1 MHRRDLLRLAALSPL
16 LAAAGGAIA
25 AEAPGPIDLM
35 PKFWQAYDETR
46 DADDRARALAATFF
60 SEHAEVYAGAGLK
73 PTPERLGKWLPD
85 FDAMA
90 GQVRKLSAGFGHH
103 YRRHVRHFQVEFP
116 DFRRERA
123 PIYLMPSLFGF
134 DGHLR
139 PWQDKLPLFIGI
151 DGIVRY
157 HGADANLSVFLDH
170 ESFHLYHAQ
179 VLPDLIVDDDPP
191 VYGSLWS
198 EGIATYVSERL
209 NPDASLLQVLL
220 DDRKLAQAD
229 AATVRDLAAGLLK
242 VLDSV
247 APDDSNR
254 YFSAGHKGPEPARG
268 GYLVGLI
275 LARRIGRD
283 LPLAQLPQVPTPKVR
298 LLLEQHL
305 AELAQGAAA

>member
-16 LAAAGGAIA
+16 LAAAGGTSA
-25 AEAPGPIDLM
+25 AKAPGPIDLM
-35 PKFWQAYDETR
+35 PKFWQAYDDTR
-46 DADDRARALAATFF
+46 DADDRTQALAATFF

-90 GQVRKLSAGFGHH
+90 GQVRKLGADFGRH
-103 YRRHVRHFQVEFP
+103 YQRHVQHFQVEFP

-139 PWQDKLPLFIGI
+139 PWQGKLPLFIGI

-220 DDRKLAQAD
+220 DDRKLAQVD
-229 AATVRDLAAGLLK
+229 AATVRDLAAGMLK

-268 GYLVGLI
+268 GYLLGLI

-283 LPLAQLPQVPTPKVR
+283 LPLAQLPRVPTPKVR
-298 LLLEQHL
+298 LLLQQHL
-305 AELAQGAAA
+305 AELAQGTAA